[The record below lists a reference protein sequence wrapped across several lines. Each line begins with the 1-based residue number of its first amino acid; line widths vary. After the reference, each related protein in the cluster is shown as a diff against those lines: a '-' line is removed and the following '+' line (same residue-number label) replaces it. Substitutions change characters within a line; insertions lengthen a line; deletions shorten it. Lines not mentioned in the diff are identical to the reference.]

1 MVVMLLFVSTSDGQV
16 LTVSSD
22 INVDDTNRR
31 SNIDFTREIN
41 D

>member
-1 MVVMLLFVSTSDGQV
+1 MVVMLLFVSTSYGQV
-16 LTVSSD
+16 LMVSSD
-22 INVDDTNRR
+22 INVDDKNRR

>member
-1 MVVMLLFVSTSDGQV
+1 MVVMLLFVSTSHGQV

-31 SNIDFTREIN
+31 SNIDFTR
-41 D
+41 DQ

>member
-1 MVVMLLFVSTSDGQV
+1 MVVMLLFVSTSYGQV